1 MLKVSFLK
9 TLSAVLSCAF
19 LWGIGSV
26 ISRSLLIEGINE
38 IYLVFL
44 RLTSIA
50 VILFVYLAI
59 AQRDQLNKQILKEAS
74 TTGFFSVFLVSISF
88 IYALQEISSGLV
100 TLMISSAPIFTVIW
114 LKILLKEERIS
125 SVKYFSVFIGF
136 LGIVYLFLTQETGL
150 ENQGNILI
158 GGSLAFLGVQ
168 CISLSTVLNRRF
180 APKYKVTSWLAYQ
193 YPFVV
198 VLITATFFI
207 LGIEVQELSTS
218 QIVRLAFLVFSN
230 LGAFLTFTWLIQR
243 VSALQVASIDYLVPV
258 VGVTS
263 GVIFLGESFNNNI
276 LVAGVFIFFSLIINT
291 YEEFSK

>member
-1 MLKVSFLK
+1 
-9 TLSAVLSCAF
+9 
-19 LWGIGSV
+19 
-26 ISRSLLIEGINE
+26 
-38 IYLVFL
+38 
-44 RLTSIA
+44 
-50 VILFVYLAI
+50 VYLTI
-59 AQRDQLNKQILKEAS
+59 ARRDQLNKQILKEAS
-74 TTGFFSVFLVSISF
+74 ITGFFSVFLVSISF

-158 GGSLAFLGVQ
+158 GGPLAFLGVQ

-291 YEEFSK
+291 YEEFSR

>member
-9 TLSAVLSCAF
+9 TLLAILTAAF

-44 RLTSIA
+44 RLISIA
-50 VILFVYLAI
+50 FILLVYLTI
-59 AQRDQLNKQILKEAS
+59 TRRDQHNKQILKEAS
-74 TTGFFSVFLVSISF
+74 ITGFFSVFLVSISF

-136 LGIVYLFLTQETGL
+136 LGIVYLFFTQETGL

-158 GGSLAFLGVQ
+158 GGPLAFLGVQ

-207 LGIEVQELSTS
+207 LGIEIQELSPF

>member
-9 TLSAVLSCAF
+9 TLFAVLSCAF

-26 ISRSLLIEGINE
+26 ISRSFLIEGINE

-44 RLTSIA
+44 RLISIA
-50 VILFVYLAI
+50 VILFVYLTI
-59 AQRDQLNKQILKEAS
+59 ARRDQLNKQILKEAS
-74 TTGFFSVFLVSISF
+74 ITGFFSVFLVSISF

-136 LGIVYLFLTQETGL
+136 LGIAYLFLTQETGL

-193 YPFVV
+193 YPLVV

-207 LGIEVQELSTS
+207 LGIEVQELNTS
-218 QIVRLAFLVFSN
+218 QIVRLTFLVFSN

-291 YEEFSK
+291 YEEFSR

>member
-9 TLSAVLSCAF
+9 TLLAVLSCAF

-44 RLTSIA
+44 RLISIA
-50 VILFVYLAI
+50 VILFVYLTI
-59 AQRDQLNKQILKEAS
+59 ARRDQLNKQILKEAS
-74 TTGFFSVFLVSISF
+74 ITGFFSVFLVSISF

-136 LGIVYLFLTQETGL
+136 LGIVHLFLTQETGL
-150 ENQGNILI
+150 DNQGNILI
-158 GGSLAFLGVQ
+158 GGPLAFLGVQ

-207 LGIEVQELSTS
+207 LGIEVQELSPS
-218 QIVRLAFLVFSN
+218 QIVRLALLVFSN

-263 GVIFLGESFNNNI
+263 GVIFLGESFNSNI

>member
-9 TLSAVLSCAF
+9 TLFAVLSCAF

-26 ISRSLLIEGINE
+26 ISRSFLIEGINE

-44 RLTSIA
+44 RLISIA
-50 VILFVYLAI
+50 VILFVYLTI
-59 AQRDQLNKQILKEAS
+59 ARRDQLNKQILKEAS
-74 TTGFFSVFLVSISF
+74 ITGFFSVFLVSISF

-136 LGIVYLFLTQETGL
+136 LGIAYLFLTQETGL

-207 LGIEVQELSTS
+207 LGIEVQELNTS
-218 QIVRLAFLVFSN
+218 QIVRLTFLVFSN

-291 YEEFSK
+291 YEEFSR